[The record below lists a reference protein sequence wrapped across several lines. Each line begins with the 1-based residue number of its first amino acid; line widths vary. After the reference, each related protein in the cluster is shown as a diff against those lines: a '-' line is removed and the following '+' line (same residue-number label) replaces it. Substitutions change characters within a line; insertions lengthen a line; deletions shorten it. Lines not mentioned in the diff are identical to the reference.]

1 MPRIVSRKRGALLR
15 LGSAAAV
22 VACSLGLALPAAN
35 AVAAVAAA
43 EPALARGNEL
53 FAAGEYAA
61 AREAFTEALDADPS
75 SVEAH
80 LGRARAYY
88 AMGEYARARIE
99 FEAVL
104 GYGTAVVGPELQTL
118 DAIVA
123 PDLQT
128 LVAIYDG
135 IAEDYAA
142 GRTWSPF
149 YYAETGV
156 GSYRQNS
163 SKSTD
168 LFGGAGNYDTFLPIR
183 VGGGWSA
190 QVTERHSFNGTLD
203 YRFRW
208 YDDSDR
214 RNDSDLRWNFNL
226 SRPVDDD
233 NLRFGMR
240 GRTSYRGDGRY
251 RNDWGAFATY
261 SIGFGESDRL
271 ALTGEV
277 RERRYPRGPLR
288 SRTRDIAELTGI
300 WTHSLAN
307 GKTSLSLGGSYA
319 QEWAT
324 QERVDGDASI
334 WSIRSSIDHS
344 FSDSLD
350 SFFFLEYWEE
360 GYSEERPFL
369 STDPDVLVER
379 SDELVY
385 VGGGLTWSFAPG
397 WTLRPSFEYD
407 WEGSNIPALEY
418 SKTEVWVTVRKSF

>member
-1 MPRIVSRKRGALLR
+1 MSAIMRTFTAARAVLL
-15 LGSAAAV
+15 L
-22 VACSLGLALPAAN
+22 ACSLLIALPAAG
-35 AVAAVAAA
+35 ADAAVAAA
-43 EPALARGNEL
+43 EPALSRGNAL
-53 FAAGEYAA
+53 LAAGDYAA
-61 AREAFTEALDADPS
+61 AQLAFAEALEADPS

-88 AMGEYARARIE
+88 GMGEYARARIE

-104 GYGTAVVGPELQTL
+104 GYDPAV
-118 DAIVA
+118 VA

-128 LVAIYDG
+128 LDAIYEG

-142 GRTWSPF
+142 DRSWSPF
-149 YYAETGV
+149 YYAETGI

-168 LFGGAGNYDTFLPIR
+168 LFGGAGNYDTFLPLR

-190 QVTERHSFNGTLD
+190 PVSERHSFNGTLD

-208 YDDSDR
+208 YDDGDR

-240 GRTSYRGDGRY
+240 GRTSYRGDGQY

-261 SIGFGESDRL
+261 SIGFGSDDRL
-271 ALTGEV
+271 AMTGEL
-277 RERRYPRGPLR
+277 RERRYPSGPLR
-288 SRTRDIAELTGI
+288 ARTRDIAELTAM
-300 WTHSLAN
+300 WTRSLAN
-307 GKTSLSLGGSYA
+307 GKTALSLGGSFA
-319 QEWAT
+319 EEWAT

-334 WSIRSSIDHS
+334 WSIRSSLDHS

-350 SFFFLEYWEE
+350 AFFFLEYWEE
-360 GYSEERPFL
+360 GYDEERPDFSADEDL
-369 STDPDVLVER
+369 LVKR
-379 SDELVY
+379 SDDLVY

-397 WTLRPSFEYD
+397 WTLRPAFEYD
-407 WEGSNIPALEY
+407 WENSNIPALAY
-418 SKTEVWVTVRKSF
+418 SKTEAWVTVRKSF

>member
-1 MPRIVSRKRGALLR
+1 MKTVSGVPDFRPRRSRVAALAL
-15 LGSAAAV
+15 
-22 VACSLGLALPAAN
+22 ACSLALALPAAD
-35 AVAAVAAA
+35 AVAAA
-43 EPALARGNEL
+43 AEAETAVARGNEL
-53 FAAGEYAA
+53 LAAGDYPAA
-61 AREAFTEALDADPS
+61 KLAFAEALEADPS

-99 FEAVL
+99 FESVL
-104 GYGTAVVGPELQTL
+104 GLGTAGADLRTL

-128 LVAIYDG
+128 LAAIYDG
-135 IAEDYAA
+135 IAEDYAE
-142 GRTWSPF
+142 GRSWSPF
-149 YYAETGV
+149 YYAEAGI

-168 LFGGAGNYDTFLPIR
+168 IFGGAGSYDTFLPIR

-190 QVTERHSFNGTLD
+190 PLTERHSFNGTLD

-208 YDDSDR
+208 YDDKDR

-240 GRTSYRGDGRY
+240 GRVSYRGDGQY

-261 SIGFGESDRL
+261 SIGFGENDRL

-277 RERRYPRGPLR
+277 RERRYPSGPLR
-288 SRTRDIAELTGI
+288 SRTRDIAELTAN

-307 GKTSLSLGGSYA
+307 GKTSLSLGGSIS

-334 WSIRSSIDHS
+334 WSIRSSLDHS

-350 SFFFLEYWEE
+350 LFFFLEYWEE
-360 GYSEERPFL
+360 GYDEERPDF
-369 STDPDVLVER
+369 STDPDLLVQR
-379 SDELVY
+379 SDDLVY
-385 VGGGLTWSFAPG
+385 VGGGLVWTFAPG
-397 WTLRPSFEYD
+397 WTLRPTFEYD
-407 WEGSNIPALEY
+407 WENSNIPALAY

>member
-1 MPRIVSRKRGALLR
+1 MMRTFTTVRAALALAYC
-15 LGSAAAV
+15 LA
-22 VACSLGLALPAAN
+22 LALPAAD

-43 EPALARGNEL
+43 QAAVMRGNEL
-53 FAAGEYAA
+53 LAAGNYAA
-61 AREAFTEALDADPS
+61 AQLAFAEALEADPS

-88 AMGEYARARIE
+88 GMGEYARARIE

-104 GYGTAVVGPELQTL
+104 GYDPAV
-118 DAIVA
+118 VA
-123 PDLQT
+123 PDLQP
-128 LVAIYDG
+128 LDAIYEG

-142 GRTWSPF
+142 DRSWSPF

-156 GSYRQNS
+156 GNYRQNS

-168 LFGGAGNYDTFLPIR
+168 IFGGAGDYDTFLPIR

-190 QVTERHSFNGTLD
+190 PVSERHSFNGTLD

-208 YDDSDR
+208 YDDKDR

-240 GRTSYRGDGRY
+240 GRTSYRGDGQY

-261 SIGFGESDRL
+261 SIGFGASDRL
-271 ALTGEV
+271 AMTGEF
-277 RERRYPRGPLR
+277 RERRYPSGPLR
-288 SRTRDIAELTGI
+288 SRTRDIAELTAL

-307 GKTSLSLGGSYA
+307 GKTSLSLGGSFA
-319 QEWAT
+319 EEWAT
-324 QERVDGDASI
+324 QERIDGDASI
-334 WSIRSSIDHS
+334 WSVRSSLNHA

-350 SFFFLEYWEE
+350 AFFFLEYWEE
-360 GYSEERPFL
+360 GYEEERPDF
-369 STDPDVLVER
+369 STDPNLLVQR
-379 SDELVY
+379 SDDLVY
-385 VGGGLTWSFAPG
+385 AGGGLIWSFAPG
-397 WTLRPSFEYD
+397 WTLRPAFEYD
-407 WEGSNIPALEY
+407 WENSNIPALAY
-418 SKTEVWVTVRKSF
+418 SNTEVWVTVRKSF

>member
-1 MPRIVSRKRGALLR
+1 MSDGTGRMDSPFRGGRAAALVLACC
-15 LGSAAAV
+15 LAVALPVASSAAAV
-22 VACSLGLALPAAN
+22 SVAEQ
-35 AVAAVAAA
+35 AVT
-43 EPALARGNEL
+43 RGNEL
-53 FAAGEYAA
+53 LAAGDYAA
-61 AREAFTEALDADPS
+61 ARAAFGEALEADPS

-99 FEAVL
+99 FESVL
-104 GYGTAVVGPELQTL
+104 GYDPAV
-118 DAIVA
+118 VA

-128 LVAIYDG
+128 LDAIYDG

-149 YYAETGV
+149 YYAETGI
-156 GSYRQNS
+156 GNYRQNS

-168 LFGGAGNYDTFLPIR
+168 LFGGAGDYDTFLPIR

-190 QVTERHSFNGTLD
+190 PLTERHSFNGLID

-208 YDDSDR
+208 YDDKDR

-288 SRTRDIAELTGI
+288 SRSRDIAELTAM

-307 GKTSLSLGGSYA
+307 GKTSLSLGGSFA

-334 WSIRSSIDHS
+334 WSVRSSLDHS

-350 SFFFLEYWEE
+350 AFFFLEYWEE
-360 GYSEERPFL
+360 GYDEERPDF
-369 STDPDVLVER
+369 STDENLLVQR
-379 SDELVY
+379 SDDLVY
-385 VGGGLTWSFAPG
+385 VGGGLVWSFAPG

-407 WEGSNIPALEY
+407 WENSNVPALAY